1 MSHGQ
6 RGAGGFLW
14 VAKASNLEKCAWR
27 PKITG
32 KVNESVKGGMFS
44 MYMYHEFTDKEV
56 KEVLF
61 TTWNEKCAFPSLL
74 ERIVSYIWL
83 TLLHPV

>member
-14 VAKASNLEKCAWR
+14 VAKASNLEKFAWR

-44 MYMYHEFTDKEV
+44 MYMYHEFTDKDRCKSFIFWKWIANKILWPIKEV

-61 TTWNEKCAFPSLL
+61 TT
-74 ERIVSYIWL
+74 
-83 TLLHPV
+83 